1 MAGPGKRGQMLQRK
15 AQGAQQPAIPN
26 SVGSNQPRS
35 ASKSVSSENAISVT
49 PTSSPRE
56 IASESRMIHPQTSES
71 RASGEN
77 ETNPVSDEQENGKL
91 DFIFTAEIKNQVSI
105 S

>member
-1 MAGPGKRGQMLQRK
+1 
-15 AQGAQQPAIPN
+15 
-26 SVGSNQPRS
+26 
-35 ASKSVSSENAISVT
+35 
-49 PTSSPRE
+49 
-56 IASESRMIHPQTSES
+56 MIHPQTSES

-77 ETNPVSDEQENGKL
+77 ETIPVSDEQENGKL